1 MEAMRFYF
9 KPLRVISGKHL
20 ERYLWDY
27 RKTSYWCQ
35 EQRRWQSHWAANC
48 LHTTV
53 GDGGQGVEFWSP
65 GWDYY
70 QTLNIS
76 GGNPPGIS
84 WSKRRILT
92 PYDGS
97 KVQGQ
102 GVPGTQTPPGLSPS
116 FSAPLNKL
124 LSGLGSLQE
133 LESRLQPMPEL
144 RLTVPPPF
152 THSSTEQRWLCQ
164 RYSSEHYRCRPHL
177 WAADLLL
184 LFFLPKEEDL
194 ERQVVMEKDPGRG
207 TGSPRCVLFGRWGR
221 LSFPQFKAIALPD
234 PVNHGPGTGY
244 NNWQLLFE
252 SQNWSGWEGSAGL
265 LCWAD

>member
-1 MEAMRFYF
+1 MRTSGKITLLAGPIYLFRDADTWPLCTCNRNVFGFCFFFRFSDTRNRKIVRKLQIQRWRYTMEAMRFYF

-124 LSGLGSLQE
+124 LSGLGSLIIFYFVD
-133 LESRLQPMPEL
+133 RL
-144 RLTVPPPF
+144 F
-152 THSSTEQRWLCQ
+152 C
-164 RYSSEHYRCRPHL
+164 
-177 WAADLLL
+177 
-184 LFFLPKEEDL
+184 
-194 ERQVVMEKDPGRG
+194 
-207 TGSPRCVLFGRWGR
+207 
-221 LSFPQFKAIALPD
+221 
-234 PVNHGPGTGY
+234 
-244 NNWQLLFE
+244 
-252 SQNWSGWEGSAGL
+252 
-265 LCWAD
+265 